1 MWSTWRTHFT
11 VLYSSVWERLCVQ
24 RTWWE
29 LSWVQTRVERG
40 RRWRRREE
48 ERCSRKG
55 VGGRK
60 NIADIPDDLCRVLEG
75 RRSLIFRLCS
85 VFFLSVVSDLRT
97 GERGVCD
104 LSSECDR
111 EDSQRDFVI
120 CPWQL
125 FSRTKNNP
133 DVGNKT
139 QLESNNPWH
148 LYINL
153 RFASL

>member
-75 RRSLIFRLCS
+75 RRSLIFGLCS
-85 VFFLSVVSDLRT
+85 VSFSPSFRT
-97 GERGVCD
+97 
-104 LSSECDR
+104 SEPGR
-111 EDSQRDFVI
+111 EVFVI
-120 CPWQL
+120 CRRSVIGRIRSGTLWFVRGS
-125 FSRTKNNP
+125 FSVGQKIIQMWEIRHSWKVIIP
-133 DVGNKT
+133 D
-139 QLESNNPWH
+139 
-148 LYINL
+148 ICI
-153 RFASL
+153 